1 LASVTLDPDSVLVV
15 VPSSL
20 LDEDCIDE
28 PLPSADWL
36 LLAYRPSN
44 VLLFSEVNLVVL
56 DSGIPSPM
64 VVTVES
70 PHAEVF
76 SVTSPAPARD
86 DFVDRA
92 EPPPVVVPALENDAV
107 NVPSLVR
114 D

>member
-1 LASVTLDPDSVLVV
+1 MALDPDSVLVV

-20 LDEDCIDE
+20 LDEDCTE
-28 PLPSADWL
+28 EQLPSADWL
-36 LLAYRPSN
+36 LLEYRPSN

-56 DSGIPSPM
+56 ESGTPSAL

-92 EPPPVVVPALENDAV
+92 EAPPAVVPALENDAV
-107 NVPSLVR
+107 NVPSLLR

>member
-1 LASVTLDPDSVLVV
+1 MTLDPDSVLVV

-20 LDEDCIDE
+20 LDEDCVDE

-36 LLAYRPSN
+36 VLEYRPSN
-44 VLLFSEVNLVVL
+44 VLPFSEVDLVVL
-56 DSGIPSPM
+56 DRSIPWA
-64 VVTVES
+64 VETTVDS

-92 EPPPVVVPALENDAV
+92 EAPPVVVPSLENDAV
-107 NVPSLVR
+107 NVPSLLR
-114 D
+114 E

>member
-1 LASVTLDPDSVLVV
+1 MTLDPDSVLEV

-20 LDEDCIDE
+20 LDEDCIEE

-44 VLLFSEVNLVVL
+44 VLPFSEVDLVVL
-56 DSGIPSPM
+56 DRSIPWA
-64 VVTVES
+64 VETTVDS

-92 EPPPVVVPALENDAV
+92 EAPPAVVPALENDAV
-107 NVPSLVR
+107 NVPSLLR
-114 D
+114 E